1 MSRWLIVACAAVA
14 TLTLPVTPIPA
25 AAEARGGIIAVSFEG
40 GARSSPM
47 MHEPAQDDAELQ
59 RLREDFDVA
68 VATFGSLLDQPD
80 SIPMFARLITALER
94 RLEASGAAADRDL
107 LVDCLTYRSQ
117 ALFNNGAEEEAAAD
131 IRALLRRDPA
141 VEMDRV
147 QLSPRYLNLFDDV
160 YDATIGF
167 LELDVRPADVQVRL
181 DGALLA
187 EGLFRYPVVA
197 GSHALSLERPGFE
210 PVQEEIEVGAGER
223 LLVERSLV
231 RLSAVLRVFT
241 RPTGAAVAVDGR
253 VLGSTAGQAPADF
266 VPPPEAALYSRAEF
280 SEALVVEGL
289 QPGTHS
295 VEVALPGY
303 RTRLYDVQ
311 VADLAD
317 YRATIVL
324 ERAAGTVVLEGLEPE
339 AEVMVDGVE
348 ATPQFPEGQGSPRLE
363 LEPGEHRIEISSGGG
378 VFIAEVEVADQQT
391 RVVPVLLRPGLA
403 LLGVLGGDERGAR
416 ELAALL
422 RSTLATVED
431 WTVLDRT
438 WAEPLFDD
446 VGLSSEALRAAAVAG
461 AGGPD
466 WRAVQAAFDREARGS
481 VYLLAV
487 LDDDLVATGA
497 DLWIWPSAPGP
508 ARPDRVRVRLDSAAD
523 IVALAGGFEAA
534 TLLEGPWLGGL
545 LADVG
550 GGVTVIDVTA
560 GGPAAAAGIQVG
572 DRVVSIAGELID
584 RAAAARAAVRAAA
597 PGAVLAIQVQRDGAT
612 QIFEVMLGATPTVI
626 SPADPELLYSVI
638 SATLAAG
645 APASET
651 GEWIVELNRA
661 AVLLHAAAWEEA
673 VRTLRAIDGAPSGA
687 GLGQGAVDYWLGIAL
702 TALGPA
708 YREQA
713 AAAFR
718 GAAADPDARLFD
730 NDGPW
735 VAPRAAARLAALGG

>member
-1 MSRWLIVACAAVA
+1 VSVA
-14 TLTLPVTPIPA
+14 PIQRRVSPA
-25 AAEARGGIIAVSFEG
+25 SIAR
-40 GARSSPM
+40 P
-47 MHEPAQDDAELQ
+47 
-59 RLREDFDVA
+59 RLREITFRLGVLALSGAMLVLGGVRPTPAATAEGRQGNAELEQLRRDFDVA
-68 VATFGSLLDQPD
+68 RETFGSLLNQPD

-94 RLEASGAAADRDL
+94 RLGASGAAADREL
-107 LVDCLTYRSQ
+107 LVECLTYRSQ
-117 ALFNNGAEEEAAAD
+117 ALFNNGAEEQAAAD
-131 IRALLRRDPA
+131 IRELLRLDPA

-147 QLSPRYLNLFDDV
+147 QLSPRYLDLFDNV

-167 LELDVRPADVQVRL
+167 LELAVSPADVQVRL

-187 EGLFRYPVVA
+187 DGLFRYPVVA
-197 GSHALSLERPGFE
+197 GGHALSLERPGFQ
-210 PVQEEIEVGAGER
+210 PVQEEIEVAAGEP
-223 LLVERSLV
+223 LLVEHSLV
-231 RLSAVLRVFT
+231 RLSAVVRVFT
-241 RPTGAAVAVDGR
+241 RPPGAAVAVDGR
-253 VLGSTAGQAPADF
+253 ALGNTAGQAPADF
-266 VPPPEAALYSRAEF
+266 VPPPEAALYPRAEF
-280 SEALVVEGL
+280 SDELVVEGL
-289 QPGTHS
+289 QPGTHA
-295 VEVALPGY
+295 VEVALTGY

-311 VADLAD
+311 VADVAD

-324 ERAAGTVVLEGLEPE
+324 ERAAGTVVLEGLEAE

-378 VFIAEVEVADQQT
+378 VFTAEVEVADQQT
-391 RVVPVLLRPGLA
+391 RVVPVQLRPGLA

-416 ELAALL
+416 ELSALL

-431 WTVLDRT
+431 WTVLDRA

-446 VGLSSEALRAAAVAG
+446 VGLSSEALRAAA

-466 WRAVQAAFDREARGS
+466 WRTVQAAFDREAPGS

-487 LDDDLVATGA
+487 LDNDLVATGA
-497 DLWIWPSAPGP
+497 DLWIWPAAPGP
-508 ARPDRVRVRLDSAAD
+508 PQPDRVRVRLDSTAD
-523 IVALAGGFEAA
+523 VVALAGGFKAA

-560 GGPAAAAGIQVG
+560 GGPAEAAGIEVG
-572 DRVVSIAGELID
+572 DRVVSIAGELTE
-584 RAAAARAAVRAAA
+584 RAAVARSAVRAATA
-597 PGAVLAIQVQRDGAT
+597 GAVLAVQVQRNGAT
-612 QIFEVMLGATPTVI
+612 QILEVELGATPKVI

-638 SATLAAG
+638 SATLAAD
-645 APASET
+645 APGNGDA
-651 GEWIVELNRA
+651 WIVELNRA
-661 AVLLHAAAWEEA
+661 AVLLHAAAWEDA

-687 GLGQGAVDYWLGIAL
+687 GLGQAAVDYWLGIAL

-718 GAAADPDARLFD
+718 RAAADPDARLFD

-735 VAPRAAARLAALGG
+735 VAPRAAARLAALGGG